1 VSKDDPITVELLDR
15 NLKPIPGY
23 SGDAC
28 IPFEKNDLRVEA
40 TWKDKAGIDVD
51 GPVRLRIN
59 WPGVDNRAQLF
70 AAYVEQP

>member
-1 VSKDDPITVELLDR
+1 MSKTTRLRSSCSTR

>member
-1 VSKDDPITVELLDR
+1 VELLDR
-15 NLKPIPGY
+15 NFKPIPGY

-28 IPFEKNDLRVEA
+28 VPFEKNDFRGEA
-40 TWKDKAGIDVD
+40 KWKDKAGIDVE
-51 GPVRLRIN
+51 GPIRVRIN